1 MLVFSPLPRQG
12 FIEAPD
18 AAGGSENKQQVP
30 LLAHSLRGLQAC
42 SSSGVRVG
50 MCQEVGLE

>member
-1 MLVFSPLPRQG
+1 MLVSPPPRQG

-30 LLAHSLRGLQAC
+30 LLAHSLRGLQAF
-42 SSSGVRVG
+42 SSYGVRVG